1 MDRIA
6 RPVDGSAQGVMGGAR
21 NIQES
26 GVCAQVW
33 GCAEETCLTCSLG
46 MPSADSHSYSY
57 GAPNMRSLMEGSA
70 LSSDLIRITRGSTSC
85 IKWKYMWPYRCTGLA
100 RRA

>member
-1 MDRIA
+1 
-6 RPVDGSAQGVMGGAR
+6 MGGAR
-21 NIQES
+21 NVQES
-26 GVCAQVW
+26 GVSAQVW
-33 GCAEETCLTCSLG
+33 GCAEETCLICSLG

-57 GAPNMRSLMEGSA
+57 GALNMRSLMEGSA
-70 LSSDLIRITRGSTSC
+70 FSIGLIRITCGSTSY